1 MLLTDQQKISY
12 HTINNFRSSSHA
24 NELVKKLYLLYQS
37 IGGWGL
43 INEETIFIDYTKI
56 EADAN
61 RYTFVWCKAVEKF
74 HDKLKGQAVEAYD
87 ELIAQEVVKEMNK
100 EKVQT
105 SQGRVELAQE
115 TEAEIEK
122 LTKEIE

>member
-1 MLLTDQQKISY
+1 MD
-12 HTINNFRSSSHA
+12 
-24 NELVKKLYLLYQS
+24 E
-37 IGGWGL
+37 GL

-87 ELIAQEVVKEMNK
+87 ELIAQEVV
-100 EKVQT
+100 QT